1 MSNLFLNNHPD
12 VRADLIKNTES
23 NYTLSLEPL
32 YPGYGYT
39 IGNSLRRILLSSIP
53 GFGVTKIKINDLTH
67 EYQPIP
73 GVVEDALQV
82 VLNLKNLRPK
92 ILTDED
98 KVVLT
103 LIKNTEG
110 QVLASSFKS
119 ANATITNS
127 DEYICTLNK
136 GHTLEIEI
144 EISRG
149 VGYLSMDDVNLSNN
163 KDARQILVDT
173 IFSPVVN
180 VSLDVSKV
188 RVGDKTNFD
197 KIDISFDIDKTVSA
211 QEVVNYAFDILIDIM
226 NKSRISLNSIDKSAK
241 SSVSKSKK
249 DDKEQLSNNLDE
261 IRLPEKIKK
270 ILAKNE
276 ITTNTQLQQRIIEV
290 GGFTGIGVK
299 AVEDIQNYIETL

>member
-12 VRADLIKNTES
+12 VKADLIKNSES

-98 KVVLT
+98 RVVLT

-119 ANATITNS
+119 ANATIINS

-226 NKSRISLNSIDKSAK
+226 NKSRISLNTIDKSTK

-249 DDKEQLSNNLDE
+249 DDKDQTTNNLDD
-261 IRLPEKIKK
+261 IKLPEKIKK

-276 ITTNTQLQQRIIEV
+276 IVTNAQLQERIIEV